1 VAIEDEDQIKLIIQ
15 SKRDEIVGKL
25 NDRISQEV
33 FKEIEVIQNK
43 HDLLARDELARPF
56 TI

>member
-1 VAIEDEDQIKLIIQ
+1 MAIEDEDQIKLIIQ